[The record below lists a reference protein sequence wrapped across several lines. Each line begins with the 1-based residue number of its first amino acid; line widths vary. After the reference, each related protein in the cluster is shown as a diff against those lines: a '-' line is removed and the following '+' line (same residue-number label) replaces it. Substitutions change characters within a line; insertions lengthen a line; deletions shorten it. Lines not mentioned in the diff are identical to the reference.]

1 MKALQLLKILDR
13 KQISGQMLLD
23 TKIGKKLAIIS
34 CIPNP
39 ENPDSDAQKM
49 RELKEMK
56 EYLKKKWQT
65 VYNSY
70 KKVKELKKVEP
81 EVEEEKAPEKFTIPY
96 IPNEV
101 ENDDE
106 GRNM

>member
-13 KQISGQMLLD
+13 KQIDGQMLLD

-34 CIPNP
+34 CLPNP
-39 ENPDSDAQKM
+39 DYPDTNDAQRM

-70 KKVKELKKVEP
+70 KKVKELRKE
-81 EVEEEKAPEKFTIPY
+81 
-96 IPNEV
+96 
-101 ENDDE
+101 
-106 GRNM
+106 